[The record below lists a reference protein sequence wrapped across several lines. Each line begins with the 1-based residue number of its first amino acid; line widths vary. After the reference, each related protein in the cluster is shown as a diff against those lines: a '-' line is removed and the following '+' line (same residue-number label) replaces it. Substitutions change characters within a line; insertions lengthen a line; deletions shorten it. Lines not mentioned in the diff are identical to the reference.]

1 MFSLDSSLATWKTRE
16 ILAMNRKTETKTE
29 FEIDRKAR
37 FCKLMAL
44 SWCINLL

>member
-1 MFSLDSSLATWKTRE
+1 MFSLDCSLAKWKTRE
-16 ILAMNRKTETKTE
+16 ILATNWKMETKTE

-44 SWCINLL
+44 SWCINLS